1 MISLEERKKSIEHK
15 IFKDVIYMKNLS
27 NISTYQ
33 ICKDLSFDEETITE
47 YILGKSKDDVSLGL
61 QLLNY
66 LEKKYNG

>member
-66 LEKKYNG
+66 L